1 MRGTTLA
8 DSSRMTRD
16 AWGEAGPQGPSLGQ
30 DELQFGAVEPP
41 TSRGGRRLS
50 QPSFEAEASIVIQRA
65 EDVLLAR
72 SAAELLCES
81 LLGQGRRREVLAHVV
96 TELGQNILKHASDG
110 TIAISSVRGAKV
122 GLEIFAHDR
131 GPGIEHVQAQLIPR
145 RVWSLV
151 PEPGLRGIKRLAH
164 EFDIDTSPRGTHV
177 RVVMYR

>member
-1 MRGTTLA
+1 MN
-8 DSSRMTRD
+8 RD
-16 AWGEAGPQGPSLGQ
+16 AWGEAGQTEPSSGQ
-30 DELQFGAVEPP
+30 DDLQFGAVEPP
-41 TSRGGRRLS
+41 TSKGGRHRIS
-50 QPSFEAEASIVIQRA
+50 RPTFEAEASIVIQRP

-72 SAAELLCES
+72 SAAELLCS
-81 LLGQGRRREVLAHVV
+81 NLLGEGRPRELLAHIVS
-96 TELGQNILKHASDG
+96 ELGQNILKHATDG

-131 GPGIEHVQAQLIPR
+131 GPGIEHLQAQLIPR

-151 PEPGLRGIKRLAH
+151 FEPGLRGIKRLAH